1 MEERRDNYREF
12 YSTTLRDIVKFLNV
26 NEIKKDNIIT
36 IQKVEELFVLIYC

>member
-12 YSTTLRDIVKFLNV
+12 HPTTLRDIVTFLNV

>member
-12 YSTTLRDIVKFLNV
+12 HSTTLRDIVNFLNV